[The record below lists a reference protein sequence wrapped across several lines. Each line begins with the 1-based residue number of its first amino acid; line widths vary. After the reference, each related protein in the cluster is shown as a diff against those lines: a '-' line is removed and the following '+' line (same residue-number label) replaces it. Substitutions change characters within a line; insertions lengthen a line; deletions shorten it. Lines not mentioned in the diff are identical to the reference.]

1 MRLAILPSFVLLA
14 VAWAPARALAQAPPA
29 PTPQPVPRMLVFTA
43 QLDFQLGEGTQRC
56 PNAAYFRNQVADEL
70 GYDPFAPDGKGV
82 PAGRFSVV
90 IARVPSGL
98 HATNDHVDAAGTK
111 KWTRTYEEPS
121 SVRRDCERLMQGVAF
136 QIVTELT
143 RFEDDPEYAPAPP
156 APAPAPPPEVP
167 PPAPPAP
174 PPAPPPPAPP
184 PPEPPASSAPRP
196 RIELGGGGYASFG
209 VGPAPSFGGLLHL
222 GVEVFPFAK
231 GGPWLSFA
239 VEGRGDGVPLHEVAG
254 GYGVTASTLG
264 GSLLA
269 CLHED
274 ALVRESFTA
283 SLFACPVGTVSSVH
297 TAYEGGTELATGGGT
312 YAGAGARLGF
322 EARVGSVV
330 AVRLDGMGMGTL
342 HAAEGFGS
350 QRELWRTSDA
360 TFELGLGALF
370 LFDMGAR

>member
-1 MRLAILPSFVLLA
+1 
-14 VAWAPARALAQAPPA
+14 
-29 PTPQPVPRMLVFTA
+29 
-43 QLDFQLGEGTQRC
+43 
-56 PNAAYFRNQVADEL
+56 
-70 GYDPFAPDGKGV
+70 
-82 PAGRFSVV
+82 
-90 IARVPSGL
+90 
-98 HATNDHVDAAGTK
+98 
-111 KWTRTYEEPS
+111 
-121 SVRRDCERLMQGVAF
+121 
-136 QIVTELT
+136 
-143 RFEDDPEYAPAPP
+143 
-156 APAPAPPPEVP
+156 
-167 PPAPPAP
+167 
-174 PPAPPPPAPP
+174 
-184 PPEPPASSAPRP
+184 
-196 RIELGGGGYASFG
+196 
-209 VGPAPSFGGLLHL
+209 
-222 GVEVFPFAK
+222 VFPFAK